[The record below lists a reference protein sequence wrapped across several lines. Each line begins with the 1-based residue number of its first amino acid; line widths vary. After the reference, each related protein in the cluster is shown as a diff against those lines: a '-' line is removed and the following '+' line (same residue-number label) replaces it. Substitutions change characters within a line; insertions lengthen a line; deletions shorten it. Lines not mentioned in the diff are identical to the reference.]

1 MNKIKKALLLALSMA
16 MSATL
21 FAACKDKN
29 NGGGTESS
37 SSSEISSSV
46 EVSSEEESSEVVSSE
61 VVSSEEES
69 SEVVSSEEESSE
81 VVSSE
86 VVSSEEESSEVE
98 SSEEE
103 SSEVVSSEEESSE
116 VESSEEESSEVE
128 SSEEES
134 SEEESSEE
142 ESSEEIPEVVI
153 EINGASTVMEF
164 ESISLL
170 GNVTGADEEAV
181 ITWTSSDETIATVD
195 ENGVVT
201 ALKAGSVTI
210 TASVD
215 GASATHDVE
224 VTPTT
229 YLHEIEFDM
238 QEVKFYEGE
247 FEMVEASVVFN
258 GETLDNDEYG
268 LEYTWEKVSGEDG
281 IVEMTAENAVAS
293 FDALAAGTVTYK
305 VTTTARGYK
314 VEKTI
319 SITVMENEYSYTI
332 PNEKILQSGTGY
344 KTTLTLI
351 ADATLDIGVVNGVLN
366 GEPQADE
373 LTVAWSTESDVISIV
388 DGVITANKAGE
399 GVITG
404 TTEYGGEAITIS
416 VAVSVVKHQVSLE
429 DKLTVETANAET
441 IVLPEAAST
450 NVEKVTLGKGVLF
463 DSAAAVGSI
472 DGMVVT
478 VDQAALPC
486 KDVDLGKNKTLT
498 VETDTT
504 VYTIPVDVY
513 TMIINTAEELDQWQ
527 AIAAENAV
535 KAGLC
540 IAEQKGITYSG
551 YFILGDDIEYNKVWT
566 PYAPFAG
573 KKLSLYELCYNNA
586 DIFDEE
592 GKLKDGAFQE
602 DWGAG
607 RQGGFKGTFDGDG
620 HYIHGMETQGDYSGF
635 IITMG
640 IGGIIKNVAF
650 TGAKIGT
657 NGGLVANRGNGTLE
671 NIFVQVD
678 AMESGSGAS
687 FYTHVVIRD
696 GNQAE
701 RYYNNIVVDLS
712 KIDFAN
718 MQYAFVMDS
727 ASASS
732 NGIYVIGA
740 EGTLFTRGVAGWT
753 EGSDDNGSWTESQ
766 ACVFWHFLE
775 GDDVGG
781 SFATAADLLADEAHA
796 TLINAWDS
804 NMWTITDNVVI
815 AKSVEGMYTQAI
827 AIENEETSIN
837 AGTSAVIT
845 TNVNKAYVSLAL
857 KEEVEGVS
865 IDNKVISV
873 AEDVAIGTKF
883 TVVATSLFDGT
894 TAEMEFTSAPKIVA
908 LEYATTVETS
918 VDTTMELPTGLEGDV
933 SKVTIGSVVVYD
945 AANAIGSLDG
955 NALTLGAKPVQMSD
969 LGDSVS
975 MTIETSLA
983 KYEMFIS
990 VYTMIIDSAE
1000 ELDQF
1005 YAVAADNAL
1014 AAGLNIEAQKG
1025 FTQSGYFVLGAD
1037 IEYNK
1042 IWTHI
1047 PYGNRWAQCYN
1058 NAGIWVDGVKDGT
1071 LLPGA
1076 IVEDWGAGD
1085 KGGFHGVFDGK
1096 GYAIKGLEL
1105 KGEYAGF
1112 IGTMGRDGV
1121 LKNVAFTDLKLGQ
1134 KTGLV
1139 ERGGKGG
1146 FVENVYIELDSIES
1160 GTGPNDVTKLMTQH
1174 GNTKLT
1180 NIVVNVSG
1188 CDFTGIEYVYLLNCC
1203 YNEADNIYVID
1214 RDYIADIKT
1223 DFNTDTGATAFWH
1236 FNPYNDNDTGA
1247 KFATVAGLLAD
1258 ETHGAVV
1265 SAFGGYW
1272 KVEDGKLYFGDE
1284 EVVTAPEKEFD
1295 LNEYKTDLDKKVT
1308 LENGNFTEGSVWSVS
1323 INGGE
1328 ATEYTITEAGKATIT
1343 VDPATMNSYQA
1354 KVVFSNDELVLSF
1367 SNVIAVT
1374 YITDVAGLKAIGM
1387 GENNVTATDNLKG
1400 YYALANDI
1408 NITHAEDYSDVIA
1421 AGYHKAGGTSYQ
1433 HLWDF
1438 QGVFDGN
1445 GYTIDNMRVADGGMF
1460 GYMTN
1465 ATVKNLK
1472 LTNVHLL
1479 DNVPSSISKQ
1489 GGGYISILAYAAP
1502 GTTFED
1508 IEITIASS
1516 PASVWTWKRD
1526 GLFVCSG
1533 SSGAATFR
1541 NITVD
1546 ASYVEL
1552 KTLLGISHNGGNVY
1566 ENVTIKAASYAA
1578 IGYTADSYG
1587 AGGVQNT
1594 AAMIT
1599 EFPAGI
1605 TYEQVAH
1612 AVIPNNPFN
1621 ASLQKLS
1628 AYTGDVTALGFAEGS
1643 NVFAVANANLWNDR
1657 ILFPADS
1664 ATSDYVEFDVV
1675 LSADIAQFTA
1685 WPQGTGNTE
1694 GSLTIRGAQMA
1705 TTDSKIRT
1713 VQVFDKDGN
1722 TFAAQNQDGFKANTL
1737 YTIRV
1742 CFVEG
1747 ETVKYIHLGI
1757 QTEQTYYVSNAR
1769 WGTFGTQNDVYTSAT
1784 GALLAKYEGDVTA
1797 LGFEEGSTVTQV
1809 SLAGDAW
1816 NNRVGIN
1823 ANIKYDYV
1831 DVKFSYTG
1839 DRQVF
1844 SLCVWMYGT
1853 NGGILTGN
1861 YSVSATGGSAA
1872 NGASER
1878 TVQILGADGNAVEA
1892 MTANTVYTL
1901 RVYLNGDASSFA
1913 VSTFDTSAEST
1924 AILNFG
1930 DITYGNN
1937 A

>member
-29 NGGGTESS
+29 NGGTQSS
-37 SSSEISSSV
+37 SVSSEVSSSV
-46 EVSSEEESSEVVSSE
+46 EVGGSEDASSSEAVSSSEAASSEVVSSE
-61 VVSSEEES
+61 VVSSE
-69 SEVVSSEEESSE
+69 VVSSET
-81 VVSSE
+81 VSSE
-86 VVSSEEESSEVE
+86 VVSSEEESS
-98 SSEEE
+98 SEE
-103 SSEVVSSEEESSE
+103 SSEPA
-116 VESSEEESSEVE
+116 
-128 SSEEES
+128 
-134 SEEESSEE
+134 
-142 ESSEEIPEVVI
+142 EEITV
-153 EINGASTVMEF
+153 EIIGSSTVVEF
-164 ESISLL
+164 ESITLSA
-170 GNVTGADEEAV
+170 NVTGAEDDMVVAWE
-181 ITWTSSDETIATVD
+181 SSDETVATVD
-195 ENGVVT
+195 ANGVVT
-201 ALKAGSVTI
+201 GHKAGTVTI
-210 TASVD
+210 TASI
-215 GASATHDVE
+215 GGESATMDVE
-224 VTPTT
+224 VVKTT
-229 YLHEIEFDM
+229 LLHEIQFSMEELKLYVDETDM
-238 QEVKFYEGE
+238 ID
-247 FEMVEASVVFN
+247 ASVVFN

-268 LEYTWEKVSGEDG
+268 LEYTWEKISGEDG
-281 IVEMTAENAVAS
+281 VVEMQVNNGEAVFVAKTP
-293 FDALAAGTVTYK
+293 GTVVYK
-305 VTTTARGYK
+305 VSTTARGYV
-314 VEKTI
+314 VENTI
-319 SITVMENEYSYTI
+319 SVTVMENEYSYKI
-332 PNEKILQSGTGY
+332 ANEKIVQSDNGY
-344 KTTLTLI
+344 KTKLTLI

-366 GEPQADE
+366 GEPQDDE
-373 LTVAWSTESDVISIV
+373 LTVAWSTESDVISVV

-404 TTEYGGEAITIS
+404 ATEYGGEAISIS
-416 VAVSVVKHQVSLE
+416 LTVTVVKHQVALE
-429 DKLTVETANAET
+429 DKLTLETTNAET
-441 IVLPEAAST
+441 IALPEEAST
-450 NVEKVTLGKGVLF
+450 NVEMVTLGKGVLF
-463 DSAAAVGSI
+463 DGANGVGSI

-478 VDQAALPC
+478 VDQDALPC
-486 KDVDLGKNKTLT
+486 KDSELGKNKTLT

-678 AMESGSGAS
+678 AMESGSSAS

-740 EGTLFTRGVAGWT
+740 EDALFARGVAGWT

-781 SFATAADLLADEAHA
+781 SFATTADLLADEAHA

-815 AKSVEGMYTQAI
+815 AKSVKGMYTQAI
-827 AIENEETSIN
+827 AIENEETRIN

-883 TVVATSLFDGT
+883 TVVATSLLDGT

-908 LEYATTVETS
+908 LDYTTTIETTS
-918 VDTTMELPTGLEGDV
+918 DAAVALPSDLEGTI
-933 SKVTIGSVVVYD
+933 SKITIGSVVVYD
-945 AANAIGSLDG
+945 SAKEIGSIAD
-955 NALTLGAKPVQMSD
+955 NALTLGADIVKMSD
-969 LGDSVS
+969 LGDNVA
-975 MTIETSLA
+975 MTIETDSA
-983 KYEMFIS
+983 KYEMTVS
-990 VYTMIIDSAE
+990 VYTMIIDNAAE
-1000 ELDQF
+1000 LEMF
-1005 YAVAADNAL
+1005 YNAAADNAL

-1025 FTQSGYFVLGAD
+1025 FTQTGYFVLGAD

-1047 PYGNRWAQCYN
+1047 PFGDRWAMCYESDG
-1058 NAGIWVDGVKDGT
+1058 AGGTREKQSLYNEDGT
-1071 LLPGA
+1071 LKDGA
-1076 IVEDWGAGD
+1076 IIEDWGAGD

-1146 FVENVYIELDSIES
+1146 FVENVYIEIDSIES
-1160 GTGPNDVTKLMTQH
+1160 GTGPNDMTKLMTQH

-1214 RDYIADIKT
+1214 RDYIADTKT
-1223 DFNTDTGATAFWH
+1223 DFNTDAGTAAFWH

-1272 KVEDGKLYFGDE
+1272 SVVDGKLYFGDE

-1295 LNEYKTDLDKKVT
+1295 LTEYKTDLDKKVT
-1308 LENGNFTEGSVWSVS
+1308 LENASLTEGSVWSVS
-1323 INGGE
+1323 VNGGE
-1328 ATEYTITEAGKATIT
+1328 AIEYTVTEAGKATVT
-1343 VDPATMNSYQA
+1343 VDADTLDSYQA
-1354 KVVFSNDELVLSF
+1354 KVVFSSEEKVLSF

-1374 YITDVAGLKAIGM
+1374 YITDVEDLKLIGR
-1387 GENNVTATDNLKG
+1387 GRNSTTATDHAKG

-1408 NITHAEDYSDVIA
+1408 TFEHAADYSDVIA
-1421 AGYHKAGGTSYQ
+1421 AGYHKASGTFGTAGSYS
-1433 HLWDF
+1433 F

-1445 GYTIDNMRVADGGMF
+1445 GYKLINMRVSDGGMF
-1460 GYMTN
+1460 GYMEN

-1472 LTNVHLL
+1472 LTNVHIL
-1479 DNVPSSISKQ
+1479 DSLPQTVSNES
-1489 GGGYISILAYAAP
+1489 GGYAAILAYTAP

-1508 IEITIASS
+1508 IEISIASS
-1516 PASVWTWKRD
+1516 PAAVWTWKRY
-1526 GLFVCSG
+1526 GLFVVSS
-1533 SSGAATFR
+1533 SSGAATYR

-1552 KTLLGISHNGGNVY
+1552 KFLLGISHNANNVY
-1566 ENVTIKAASYAA
+1566 ENVLIKAAKYHA

-1587 AGGVQNT
+1587 SGGVDNV
-1594 AAMIT
+1594 AAKMT
-1599 EFPAGI
+1599 EFPAGGGI
-1605 TYEQVAH
+1605 TFEKVAH
-1612 AVIPNNPFN
+1612 AEIPNQPMN
-1621 ASLQKLS
+1621 ANLAKLP

-1675 LSADIAQFTA
+1675 LSTDIAQFTA
-1685 WPQGTGNTE
+1685 WPQGTGNTD
-1694 GSLTIRGAQMA
+1694 GSMTIRGAQMD
-1705 TTDSKIRT
+1705 TTDGKIRT

-1722 TFAAQNQDGFKANTL
+1722 TFAAQYTGGFKANTL

-1742 CFVEG
+1742 CFAEG
-1747 ETVKYIHLGI
+1747 ETVKYIHLGMG
-1757 QTEQTYYVSNAR
+1757 TAQTYYVSNAR
-1769 WGTFGTQNDVYTSAT
+1769 WGTFGAQNDVYTSAT

-1797 LGFEEGSTVTQV
+1797 LGFEEGATVTQT
-1809 SLAGDAW
+1809 SIADGW

-1823 ANIKYDYV
+1823 GSIKYDYV

-1839 DRQVF
+1839 DRQVS
-1844 SLCVWMYGT
+1844 SLCVWVYGT
-1853 NGGILTGN
+1853 NGGIITGN
-1861 YSVSATGGSAA
+1861 YSVSATGCSAA
-1872 NGASER
+1872 NGAGER
-1878 TVQILGADGNAVEA
+1878 TIQIFDAEGNAVESLA
-1892 MTANTVYTL
+1892 ANTVYTL
-1901 RVYLNGDASSFA
+1901 RVYLNSNVSTFA